1 MSKVLITHTD
11 LDGIGCAILAIYF
24 DNFDYIYSI
33 NYNSIDEFI
42 DIINIFSSENQYVIT
57 DLSLSEEQFCRIN
70 KISNVTIIDHHKS
83 SNYLQKYKNQF
94 IDVSKC
100 GTKLFYEKYYKSI
113 NKNSK
118 IDKFVEIVNI
128 NDLWLFNKYNFEI
141 NYNLNRLFIEMKNN
155 SEFTEKIQLIYNRGL
170 TNSIYKS
177 FIELI
182 INKFLSKS
190 SVFDYSINDLEL
202 IDNQKQLENQSKKY
216 AEEFLEIRTDINGN
230 KFGLTGVINGL
241 TSLIGSYLLNKY
253 SELKYIVLYFPNY
266 LKVLSVRSVND
277 FDCTQI
283 PNINGHKN
291 ASAGLFSEK
300 FIKRLIKSKIND
312 LFSM

>member
-33 NYNSIDEFI
+33 NYNSIDDYI
-42 DIINIFSSENQYVIT
+42 DLINLSPENQYVIT

-94 IDVSKC
+94 VDVSKC

-141 NYNLNRLFIEMKNN
+141 NYNLNRLFVEMKN
-155 SEFTEKIQLIYNRGL
+155 SSGFIEKIQIYNHGL
-170 TNSIYKS
+170 SNSIYKS

-190 SVFDYSINDLEL
+190 SVFNYSINDLKF
-202 IDNQKQLENQSKKY
+202 IDNQKQLENESKKH
-216 AEEFLEIRTDINGN
+216 AEAVLQIRTDINGN
-230 KFGLTGVINGL
+230 KFGLTGIINGL
-241 TSLIGSYLLNKY
+241 TSLTGSYLLNKY
-253 SELKYIVLYFPNY
+253 SELKYIVLYFPTY
-266 LKVLSVRSVND
+266 LQVLSVRSIND

-283 PNINGHKN
+283 PKINGHKN
-291 ASAGLFSEK
+291 AAGGSFSEK

-312 LFSM
+312 LFSV

>member
-24 DNFDYIYSI
+24 DNFDYICSI
-33 NYNSIDEFI
+33 NYNSINDC
-42 DIINIFSSENQYVIT
+42 INSINLSPENQYVIT
-57 DLSLSEEQFCRIN
+57 DLSLTEEQFCRIN

-83 SNYLQKYKNQF
+83 SNYLQKYKNQYV
-94 IDVSKC
+94 DVSKC

-141 NYNLNRLFIEMKNN
+141 NYNLNRLFVEMKNS
-155 SEFTEKIQLIYNRGL
+155 SEFIEKIQIYNHGL

-190 SVFDYSINDLEL
+190 SVFNYSINDLKF
-202 IDNQKQLENQSKKY
+202 IDNQKQFENQSKIY
-216 AEEFLEIRTDINGN
+216 AEAVLQIRTDINGN
-230 KFGLTGVINGL
+230 KFGLTGIINGL

-253 SELKYIVLYFPNY
+253 SELKYVVLYFPTY
-266 LKVLSVRSVND
+266 LQVLSVRSIND

-283 PNINGHKN
+283 PKINGHKN
-291 ASAGLFSEK
+291 AAGGLFSEK
-300 FIKRLIKSKIND
+300 FIKSLIKSKIND
-312 LFSM
+312 LFSV

>member
-33 NYNSIDEFI
+33 NYNSIDDYI
-42 DIINIFSSENQYVIT
+42 DLINLSSENQYIIT

-141 NYNLNRLFIEMKNN
+141 NYNLNRLFVEMKNS
-155 SEFTEKIQLIYNRGL
+155 SEFIEKIQIYNRGL

-190 SVFDYSINDLEL
+190 SFFNYSINDLKL
-202 IDNQKQLENQSKKY
+202 INNQKQLEDESKKH
-216 AEEFLEIRTDINGN
+216 AEEFLQIRTDINGN
-230 KFGLTGVINGL
+230 KFGLTGIINGL

-253 SELKYIVLYFPNY
+253 SELKYVVLYFPLY
-266 LKVLSVRSVND
+266 LKVLSVRSIND

-291 ASAGLFSEK
+291 ASGGLFSEK

-312 LFSM
+312 LFSV

>member
-33 NYNSIDEFI
+33 NYNSINDCI
-42 DIINIFSSENQYVIT
+42 DSINLSPENQYVIT
-57 DLSLSEEQFCRIN
+57 DLSLSEEQFSRID

-141 NYNLNRLFIEMKNN
+141 NYNLNRLFVEMKN
-155 SEFTEKIQLIYNRGL
+155 SSGFIEKIQIYNHGL

-190 SVFDYSINDLEL
+190 SVFNYSINDLKF
-202 IDNQKQLENQSKKY
+202 IDNQKQFENQSKIY
-216 AEEFLEIRTDINGN
+216 AEAVLQIRTDKNGN
-230 KFGLTGVINGL
+230 KFGLTGIINGL
-241 TSLIGSYLLNKY
+241 TSFIGSYLLNKY
-253 SELKYIVLYFPNY
+253 SELKYVVLYFPNY
-266 LKVLSVRSVND
+266 LQVLSVRSIND

-283 PNINGHKN
+283 PKINGHKN
-291 ASAGLFSEK
+291 AAGGLFSEK
-300 FIKRLIKSKIND
+300 IIKSLIKSKIND
-312 LFSM
+312 LFSV

>member
-33 NYNSIDEFI
+33 NYNSIDDYI
-42 DIINIFSSENQYVIT
+42 DLINLLSPENQYIIT

-141 NYNLNRLFIEMKNN
+141 NYNLNRLFVEMKYN
-155 SEFTEKIQLIYNRGL
+155 SEFIEKTLIYNRGL

-190 SVFDYSINDLEL
+190 SVFNYSINDLKF
-202 IDNQKQLENQSKKY
+202 IDNQKQLENQSKEY
-216 AEEFLEIRTDINGN
+216 AEEFLQIRTDRNGN
-230 KFGLTGVINGL
+230 KFGLTGIINGL

-253 SELKYIVLYFPNY
+253 SELIYIVLYFPTY
-266 LKVLSVRSVND
+266 LQVLSVRSIND

-283 PNINGHKN
+283 PYINGHKN
-291 ASAGLFSEK
+291 AAAGSFSEK
-300 FIKRLIKSKIND
+300 FIKSLIRSKIND
-312 LFSM
+312 LFSI